1 MISDHIEK
9 YYGISALDT
18 LHNTAL
24 PLALQSSTSGE
35 AQTILNKSDST
46 INDSSFT
53 EFQLPLKGFYRHFKE
68 MTETSMLNA
77 NLIQG
82 FHQINFWRLNIDS

>member
-1 MISDHIEK
+1 MKSITGKMISDHIEK

-35 AQTILNKSDST
+35 TPTILNKSDST
-46 INDSSFT
+46 INDSTFT

-77 NLIQG
+77 NLI
-82 FHQINFWRLNIDS
+82 